1 MDRCTATAKDV
12 SERLLERT
20 GTALMTGNFEKFAD
34 CFLLPQEME
43 TFDGRRKV
51 QTRDDLLEVFRGV
64 TTHLRRKNVTEFVR
78 HCIEARFRDDD
89 TIVTTHMS
97 RLLSGHTLAQTPY
110 PVMCVLR
117 RVDGEWKVSDGMYAV
132 EDEPYLSKAL
142 SG

>member
-89 TIVTTHMS
+89 TIAGTNADESSVHD
-97 RLLSGHTLAQTPY
+97 GHGGGI
-110 PVMCVLR
+110 LR
-117 RVDGEWKVSDGMYAV
+117 TAKPRSPGGRC
-132 EDEPYLSKAL
+132 
-142 SG
+142 